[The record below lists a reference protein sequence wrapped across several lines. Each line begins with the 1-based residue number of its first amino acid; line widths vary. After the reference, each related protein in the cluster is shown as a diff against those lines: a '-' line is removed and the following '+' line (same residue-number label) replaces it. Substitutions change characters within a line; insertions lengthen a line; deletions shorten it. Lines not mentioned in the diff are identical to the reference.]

1 MLDGHTNLKH
11 ALLVLN
17 VVEQVHR
24 SHLTTLELLK
34 NHVTARELNGFTTFT
49 KINWSFRE
57 FESIVFTDEEGNR
70 IDAITLLDIKQTLLD
85 EFREEL
91 KWTLLD

>member
-1 MLDGHTNLKH
+1 MIEGHTNLKH

-49 KINWSFRE
+49 RINWSFRE

-70 IDAITLLDIKQTLLD
+70 IDVLTLLDVKQQLLED
-85 EFREEL
+85 FREEL
-91 KWTLLD
+91 QWNL